1 MKEPNYKLTK
11 FSCYFVYI
19 AMASVFSLPPLLF
32 ATFKE
37 MYGISYTLLGTLVVV
52 NFLTQLG
59 VDLIFSFWSK
69 HFNIHQAIRTMPLFT
84 TCGMCIYAL
93 VPIFFPQYAYLGF
106 VVGTFI
112 FSVSAGLG
120 EVLISPVIAALPS
133 ENPDRD
139 MSALH
144 SIYGYGV
151 VGNVIISTLFI
162 KFIGNTHWMY
172 LMLLLA
178 VLPVISAILLKIS
191 PLPGMNIGHNTEKS
205 DSSNYKTKSLCLC
218 FMCIFL
224 GSCTENTMCTWASVY
239 VENALRLPKVWGD
252 ILGMCMFAGL
262 LALTR
267 TAYAKYGKN
276 IFKTLQI
283 SMLVSIGFY
292 LIAGLS
298 KNAIFSLIACA
309 ALGISSAMLWPGTLI
324 LMEERIP
331 GVGITAYA
339 LMAAGG
345 DLGASICPQLVG
357 IVIDKVSIS
366 QWAESLGSTISLA
379 PEQIG
384 FKTAMLMTALF
395 PIMGFLLLSYM
406 KKHFKQNNI

>member
-1 MKEPNYKLTK
+1 
-11 FSCYFVYI
+11 
-19 AMASVFSLPPLLF
+19 MASVFSLPPLLF

-69 HFNIHQAIRTMPLFT
+69 YFNIHRAIRTMPLFT
-84 TCGMCIYAL
+84 TCGMCVFAL
-93 VPIFFPQYAYLGF
+93 VPVFFPQNAYLGF
-106 VVGTFI
+106 VIGTFI
-112 FSVSAGLG
+112 FSISAGLG

-133 ENPDRD
+133 DNPDRD

-151 VGNVIISTLFI
+151 VGNVVISTLYI
-162 KFIGNTHWMY
+162 KFVGNTRWMY

-178 VLPVISAILLKIS
+178 ILPIISAILLKIS
-191 PLPGMNIGHNTEKS
+191 PLPDMNIGHGAEKNS
-205 DSSNYKTKSLCLC
+205 HSKHKTKSLVLC
-218 FMCIFL
+218 FMCIFF
-224 GSCTENTMCTWASVY
+224 GSCTENTMCTWASSY
-239 VENALRLPKVWGD
+239 VENALRLPKIWGD

-276 IFKTLQI
+276 ILKTLQV
-283 SMLVSIGFY
+283 SMTVSIVLY

-298 KNAIFSLIACA
+298 QNAIFSLMACA
-309 ALGISSAMLWPGTLI
+309 ALGISTAMLWPGTLI

-331 GVGITAYA
+331 GVEVAAYA

-357 IVIDKVSIS
+357 IVIDTVSVS
-366 QWAESLGSTISLA
+366 QWAESLGNTLSLA

-384 FKTAMLMTALF
+384 FKAAMIVTALF
-395 PIMGFLLLSYM
+395 PIMGVMLLTYM
-406 KKHFKQNNI
+406 KKSLKENTI